1 MALGIVSGVIGANG
15 AVIAGNG
22 FTVNRASA
30 GTYDI
35 TFDTRFGSL
44 PAVVATIRGD
54 AWADVNAVVRSS
66 DDSGAQIVAVDLQ
79 GGCQDRDISFI
90 AVV

>member
-1 MALGIVSGVIGANG
+1 
-15 AVIAGNG
+15 
-22 FTVNRASA
+22 
-30 GTYDI
+30 
-35 TFDTRFGSL
+35 L

>member
-15 AVIAGNG
+15 TVIAGSG

-30 GTYDI
+30 GIYDV
-35 TFDTRFGSL
+35 TFDTRFGST

-66 DDSGAQIVAVDLQ
+66 NDGGAQIVAVDLH

-90 AVV
+90 AAI